1 MADKKISALTAST
14 TPLAGTEV
22 LPIVQSGSTVKV
34 AVSDLTA
41 GRAVSAAS
49 LALTGSALPVGSG
62 GTGTATAFATGSVIF
77 SGASGV
83 YSEDNGQLFWD
94 NTNNRLGIGNST
106 PVQMLDVTGVGRFGS
121 LGSKINIGL
130 NGDSISSDAD
140 MYVQT
145 STANFIS
152 FRTNF
157 TEAVRLE
164 TNQDVKVSTGN
175 LVIGTAGKGIDF
187 SANTHAAGMTSELLT
202 WYEEGVFT
210 PVFNNLTVGDGLI
223 DGRYTRIGRMVTVT
237 IRLEFGSTSA
247 WTGICAN
254 VAGLPFVSIYR
265 ANGAMTMFQTN
276 IGWFGGQVM
285 IYANNSQLSYPT
297 NAAGDQFSA
306 TTPWVWSAGDFAI
319 ITISYEA

>member
-1 MADKKISALTAST
+1 MQAN
-14 TPLAGTEV
+14 
-22 LPIVQSGSTVKV
+22 GSTSGVFGTLSNHPQIFV
-34 AVSDLTA
+34 ANNTE
-41 GRAVSAAS
+41 RMRI
-49 LALTGSALPVGSG
+49 
-62 GTGTATAFATGSVIF
+62 TATG
-77 SGASGV
+77 
-83 YSEDNGQLFWD
+83 
-94 NTNNRLGIGNST
+94 
-106 PVQMLDVTGVGRFGS
+106 DV
-121 LGSKINIGL
+121 N
-130 NGDSISSDAD
+130 
-140 MYVQT
+140 
-145 STANFIS
+145 
-152 FRTNF
+152 
-157 TEAVRLE
+157 
-164 TNQDVKVSTGN
+164 VSTGN

-187 SANTHAAGMTSELLT
+187 SANTHAAGMTSELLN